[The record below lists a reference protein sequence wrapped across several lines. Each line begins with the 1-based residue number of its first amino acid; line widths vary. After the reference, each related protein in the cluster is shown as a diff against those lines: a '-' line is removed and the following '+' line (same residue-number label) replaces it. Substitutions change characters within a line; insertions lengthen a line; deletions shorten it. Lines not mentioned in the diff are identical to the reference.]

1 MTAKLLRLL
10 AACLFALASAG
21 ALAQYPSRPIKLI
34 VPIPP
39 GGAPDI
45 VARVVGQK
53 LSEIL
58 AVPVVVDNRAGS
70 NGNIAGDLVAK
81 SPPDGYTLLLGQ
93 DSLVAI
99 NPHLYA
105 KMPFDPLKDL
115 VPVATLVANQ
125 FVLAVNPSLP
135 VKNFQ
140 EFIEYARRTTPPLP
154 YASGGNGSQ
163 HHLSMEI
170 LKQRAGID
178 MLHVPFKGGAPAT
191 MATVAGDTAA
201 MFAGTSTSAQ
211 IKAGKLRA
219 LAVTGTQRS
228 PEYPDLPTI
237 GEFYPGYEVTIWL
250 ALFAPAGTPEPVLVP
265 LARRGRKG
273 AGGAGRQAEA
283 QLGRRGRAFCDD
295 ARRIRRPHPARL
307 RQVRQDRQD
316 DRHQAST
323 DPGIGCIH
331 GEGPAHPR
339 DRRIRP
345 RARPVRR
352 HRAGRGRRSHRVAPA
367 GRGDVL
373 PLFAAAANST
383 SPKYRSPR
391 SSRWRRRTTRASL
404 RCRCFRRACSVT
416 RRSTSAATAASTGP
430 SSLRASA
437 SACPNGRR
445 PRRSIR
451 ADCWRTS
458 TASISPRSTGIRPA

>member
-10 AACLFALASAG
+10 AVCLFALASAG
-21 ALAQYPSRPIKLI
+21 ALAQYPSRAIKLI

-45 VARVVGQK
+45 AARVVGQQ

-58 AVPVVVDNRAGS
+58 GVPVVVDNHAGS

-135 VKNFQ
+135 VTNFQ
-140 EFIEYARRTTPPLP
+140 EFIEYARRTTPPLA

-219 LAVTGTQRS
+219 LAVTGTKRS
-228 PEYPDLPTI
+228 PEYPGLPTI
-237 GEFYPGYEVTIWL
+237 SEFYPGYEVTIWL
-250 ALFAPAGTPEPVLVP
+250 ALFAPAGTPDAVLVRLRAAVDKA
-265 LARRGRKG
+265 LATPEVRQKLNS
-273 AGGAGRQAEA
+273 AGGVEPFVTTPDEFAS
-283 QLGRRGRAFCDD
+283 L
-295 ARRIRRPHPARL
+295 IRR
-307 RQVRQDRQD
+307 DYD
-316 DRHQAST
+316 
-323 DPGIGCIH
+323 
-331 GEGPAHPR
+331 
-339 DRRIRP
+339 
-345 RARPVRR
+345 
-352 HRAGRGRRSHRVAPA
+352 
-367 GRGDVL
+367 
-373 PLFAAAANST
+373 
-383 SPKYRSPR
+383 KYGKIVK
-391 SSRWRRRTTRASL
+391 T
-404 RCRCFRRACSVT
+404 
-416 RRSTSAATAASTGP
+416 
-430 SSLRASA
+430 
-437 SACPNGRR
+437 
-445 PRRSIR
+445 
-451 ADCWRTS
+451 
-458 TASISPRSTGIRPA
+458 TGIRLD